1 MGTGGKVIVGF
12 DGREESL
19 DALALGFLLAS
30 ILDGEVDVAAV
41 LDYNPLPI
49 DVQPYEE
56 ALRTHF
62 DEIFAI
68 VDREAAGRPYAA
80 HRLTGS
86 SPAGRLSE
94 LAEELG
100 AAAVAIGSTHRGPL
114 GRVFPGTVGDGLL
127 SGAPCAVAVAPR
139 GFAGRDSATRGRI
152 GVGYDGGPEAA
163 LALSSAVRLAEGRGA
178 AIKLIAVVPT
188 IPPLP
193 SEISDPSRYEGAIRE
208 GLATASSE
216 AAAAI
221 TSVDVAVE
229 LSDGDPSQVLCERS
243 EDLDLLVLGSR
254 GYGPLLRTFLGGT
267 ASRVI
272 REARSPVL
280 VFPRGATQPSEE

>member
-1 MGTGGKVIVGF
+1 MGSGAKVIVGF
-12 DGREESL
+12 DGREESG

-30 ILDGEVDVAAV
+30 ILDGEVEVATV

-49 DVQPYEE
+49 DLQPFEE
-56 ALRTHF
+56 ALRGHF
-62 DEIFAI
+62 DEIFEI
-68 VDREAAGRPYAA
+68 VHRQAAGRPYTA

-86 SPAGRLSE
+86 SPAGKLSE
-94 LAEELG
+94 LAEEL
-100 AAAVAIGSTHRGPL
+100 VADVVVIGSTHRGPL

-139 GFAGRDSATRGRI
+139 GFADREASSVRRI
-152 GVGYDGGPEAA
+152 GVGYDGGQEAD
-163 LALSSAVRLAEGRGA
+163 LALSRAVQLAEGRGA
-178 AIKLIAVVPT
+178 AVELLAVVPT

-193 SEISDPSRYEGAIRE
+193 SEVSDPSSYEGAIRE
-208 GLATASSE
+208 GLAIASRQ

-221 TSVDVAVE
+221 TSVDVAEE

-243 EDLDLLVLGSR
+243 ADLDLLLLGSR
-254 GYGPLLRTFLGGT
+254 GYGTLLRTFLGGT

-272 REARSPVL
+272 REAHCPVL
-280 VFPRGATQPSEE
+280 IFPRGASEPSG